1 VQKDPKEVKKLAGGR
16 VRLLTYKLSGQYR
29 RQIAALLTRSRLE
42 PSKLQSSARVENVRA
57 KTFSLVDLPSSAL
70 IDI

>member
-1 VQKDPKEVKKLAGGR
+1 MQKDPKEVKKLAGGR

-29 RQIAALLTRSRLE
+29 LIAALLTRSRLE